1 MNILNLT
8 DDNHVLAAI
17 RNVMFFPQIT
27 HVVVIFGTH
36 LSVLICLI
44 LLDTYIY
51 PWHHV
56 IQIKISVEIILQ
68 YYFTFRLFYLKWSFY
83 CLLLILK
90 VPSFMFL
97 LSFSILCLNL
107 KHYFHF
113 NYVDLLNIYVYLSAV
128 GSIFWDLHTLITN
141 I

>member
-51 PWHHV
+51 P
-56 IQIKISVEIILQ
+56 
-68 YYFTFRLFYLKWSFY
+68 
-83 CLLLILK
+83 
-90 VPSFMFL
+90 
-97 LSFSILCLNL
+97 
-107 KHYFHF
+107 
-113 NYVDLLNIYVYLSAV
+113 
-128 GSIFWDLHTLITN
+128 
-141 I
+141 